1 MYIRRVA
8 TRHRCKSLPCWPKS
22 HVDVDTSAE
31 RPNKEPTGVLRTV
44 LEGTMDMDA
53 NSQRKSGHANVVEYG
68 SKSSVYTATYI
79 ECLQNAMAAE

>member
-44 LEGTMDMDA
+44 VEGTMGMGA
-53 NSQRKSGHANVVEYG
+53 NNQRMNEHANVVEYA
-68 SKSSVYTATYI
+68 SKSSGYVATYI